1 MNLIGDRISIVENKA
16 EKAWFNPMPVLLPGL
31 YYYLA
36 SFALGR
42 EPYFQLAHI
51 TSIAGTLAGSIA
63 VIYAMKFYREERMQV
78 SLAASILMLALLPAI
93 YPVLGLKLGG
103 KGWLFILL
111 AAVSASIG
119 SIEWLVREGR
129 DRINL
134 SDSSIRKAAGIG
146 LIYTLISFSMFFLS
160 RAQYSPLDFI
170 GFSKGAIV
178 LLIIAGIAFILNFLA
193 GALPTYLALEKE
205 LYLPATILL
214 LWLAAG
220 VITFQQI
227 SGGLVEYGAWPPQP
241 DYALKPVTPLALT
254 IIAAKLEQSV
264 KQKLHA
270 KE

>member
-1 MNLIGDRISIVENKA
+1 MGLKQLDNIS
-16 EKAWFNPMPVLLPGL
+16 EKTWLHPFLVLLPGL

-42 EPYFQLAHI
+42 DPYLQLAHI

-63 VIYAMKFYREERMQV
+63 VIYAMKFYSEERMQV
-78 SLAASILMLALLPAI
+78 SFAASILMLALLPVI

-111 AAVSASIG
+111 AAVSVSLG

-129 DRINL
+129 NRINL
-134 SDSSIRKAAGIG
+134 SDPSIRKATGIG
-146 LIYTLISFSMFFLS
+146 LIYTLISFSMFFIS

-170 GFSKGAIV
+170 GFSKGAIT
-178 LLIIAGIAFILNFLA
+178 LLIIAGIVFTLNFLA
-193 GALPTYLALEKE
+193 GALPAYLALEKE
-205 LYLPATILL
+205 LYLPITTLL

-220 VITFQQI
+220 LITFQQI

-254 IIAAKLEQSV
+254 IIAAKLEESF
-264 KQKLHA
+264 KKSS
-270 KE
+270 E